1 MPNKVKILEPSTI
14 ETIDLGI
21 HKYVDE
27 KFNLFTTT
35 NEGLK
40 KVPVIWTGTERTFQ
54 IKNNKEIRDSVGKL
68 KLPLITIN
76 RDSISKDPNFKG
88 SFQAHVFE
96 NNEYGG
102 GAITRAR
109 RISQLKTRDFANTDF
124 SNLSE
129 NSSET
134 GRSDNDRIVYEYL
147 TSPIPTYVTV
157 MYTIVLR
164 TEYQQQMNDLMTP
177 FITRT
182 GQINSFIYEY
192 DGHRYEAFIQ
202 SDFSENKN
210 TTALNEDERMFET
223 KISVKV
229 LGYLIGDGPNREKP
243 QITIKENIVEVVI
256 SRERVI
262 VGDEAP
268 WKKKDKGYRDDFLL
282 VENHTALKKKKE

>member
-1 MPNKVKILEPSTI
+1 MPNKVEVLEPSSI

-21 HKYVDE
+21 FRYVNE
-27 KFNLFTTT
+27 NLDLHTTT
-35 NEGLK
+35 NSGMT

-54 IKNNKEIRDSVGKL
+54 VKNNKDIRDSVGKL
-68 KLPLITIN
+68 KLPLVTIN
-76 RDSISKDPNFKG
+76 RDSIAKDPNFKG
-88 SFQAHVFE
+88 SFQAHIFE
-96 NNEYGG
+96 NSDHGG

-109 RISQLKTRDFANTDF
+109 RIKQVKTRNFANADF
-124 SNLSE
+124 SRTVQNPQD
-129 NSSET
+129 T
-134 GRSDNDRIVYEYL
+134 GRSDNNKIVYEYL

-182 GQINSFIYEY
+182 GQINSFIFEY

-223 KISVKV
+223 KISIKV

-243 QITIKENIVEVVI
+243 QITIRENIVEVKI

-262 VGDEAP
+262 TGDKAP
-268 WKKKDKGYRDDFLL
+268 WKKKDKDYRD
-282 VENHTALKKKKE
+282 

>member
-1 MPNKVKILEPSTI
+1 MPNKVEVLEPSSI

-21 HKYVDE
+21 YKYVDE
-27 KFNLFTTT
+27 NFDLHTTT
-35 NEGLK
+35 NDGMM

-54 IKNNKEIRDSVGKL
+54 IKNNKDIRDSVGKL
-68 KLPLITIN
+68 KLPLVTIN
-76 RDSISKDPNFKG
+76 RDSIAKDPNFKG
-88 SFQAHVFE
+88 SFQAHIFE
-96 NNEYGG
+96 NNDYGG

-109 RISQLKTRDFANTDF
+109 RIKQVKTRNFANADFARTV
-124 SNLSE
+124 E
-129 NSSET
+129 NPKDT
-134 GRSDNDRIVYEYL
+134 GRSDNKKIVYEYL

-182 GQINSFIYEY
+182 GQINSFIFEY

-210 TTALNEDERMFET
+210 TAALNEDERMFET
-223 KISVKV
+223 KISIKV

-243 QITIKENIVEVVI
+243 QITIRENIVEVKI

-262 VGDEAP
+262 TGDKAP
-268 WKKKDKGYRDDFLL
+268 WKKKDRDYRD
-282 VENHTALKKKKE
+282 

>member
-1 MPNKVKILEPSTI
+1 MPNKVEVLEPSSI

-21 HKYVDE
+21 YKYVDE
-27 KFNLFTTT
+27 NFDLHTTT
-35 NEGLK
+35 NDGMT

-54 IKNNKEIRDSVGKL
+54 IKNNKDIRDSVGKL
-68 KLPLITIN
+68 KLPLVTIN
-76 RDSISKDPNFKG
+76 RDSIAKDPNFKG
-88 SFQAHVFE
+88 SFQAHIFE
-96 NNEYGG
+96 NNDYGG

-109 RISQLKTRDFANTDF
+109 RIKQVKTRNFANADFARTV
-124 SNLSE
+124 E
-129 NSSET
+129 NSQDT
-134 GRSDNDRIVYEYL
+134 GRSDNRKIVYEYL

-182 GQINSFIYEY
+182 GQINSFIFEY

-223 KISVKV
+223 KISIKV

-243 QITIKENIVEVVI
+243 QITIRENIVEVKI

-262 VGDEAP
+262 TGDKAP
-268 WKKKDKGYRDDFLL
+268 WKKKDKDYRD
-282 VENHTALKKKKE
+282 